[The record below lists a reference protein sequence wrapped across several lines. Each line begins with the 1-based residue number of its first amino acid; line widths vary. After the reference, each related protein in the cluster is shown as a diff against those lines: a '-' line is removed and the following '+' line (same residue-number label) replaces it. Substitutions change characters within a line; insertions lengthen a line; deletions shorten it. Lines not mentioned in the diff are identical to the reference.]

1 LPTFN
6 QTLWVAA
13 LLSLAAIIGVS
24 AATSTS
30 CGIGLLAGTSTWCG
44 LLLFW
49 LVGWPIAAI
58 TAIVLGLPTY
68 LAFKRLGL
76 VRWWQ
81 FALGGALLAVPFWYQ
96 LAQPFSSA
104 RWASSGSY
112 DSINYLGS
120 GFLAG
125 LALWWLSARALKLR
139 AHDEA
144 AVRPN
149 KSLERTRGG

>member
-1 LPTFN
+1 M
-6 QTLWVAA
+6 LWVAA
-13 LLSLAAIIGVS
+13 LLGLAAIMGVS
-24 AATSTS
+24 AATSMS

-44 LLLFW
+44 LPLFW
-49 LVGWPIAAI
+49 LVGWPIAGL

-68 LAFKRLGL
+68 LAFRRLGL
-76 VRWWQ
+76 ARWWQ

-104 RWASSGSY
+104 RWVASGSY
-112 DSINYLGS
+112 DSLNYLGS

-125 LALWWLSARALKLR
+125 LAFWWLSARAQELR
-139 AHDEA
+139 VDDAV

-149 KSLERTRGG
+149 KSLERTREE